1 MKRMQDEMDQKLEL
15 RLIALERER
24 GPGPLDL
31 VTTTDILPFSRDI
44 LEFKLPKDFKQPR
57 MQLYDGTTD
66 PVDLLNDFG
75 YWMNV
80 KDVGDAMK
88 CWAFPLLLEGSAKD
102 WFKSLK
108 PDSISLFDLLK
119 QSFVNQFLSISKKR
133 YPPNYLLSIRQGAK
147 EKSRGYINRF
157 NREVISIPS
166 CSKDTAYTA
175 LLGGFR
181 RGPFLFH
188 VNKFPPKSYEDLVF
202 EVYCHAIAEEMT
214 YDTPEG
220 KDQSQPGVG
229 DKRREDWNDVREKP
243 DYKKG
248 RFENSRRGGRD

>member
-102 WFKSLK
+102 WFK
-108 PDSISLFDLLK
+108 
-119 QSFVNQFLSISKKR
+119 

-147 EKSRGYINRF
+147 EKLRGYINRF

-166 CSKDTAYTA
+166 CSKDTPYTA

-181 RGPFLFH
+181 RGSFLFH
-188 VNKFPPKSYEDLVF
+188 VNKFPPKSYEDLVS

-248 RFENSRRGGRD
+248 RFENSR